1 MAQPG
6 ELLTWVRVR
15 LTSARTTAL
24 TLALVVAVTSFCLVL
39 APRVVEDQADRSLR
53 HAVSKAALLE
63 RGVSGEAVPEQYR
76 SVDGDFLTPDALDRV
91 EAAFVRRIRPPLR
104 FDPDRVAYG
113 ARNHAPAAVVSE
125 GLPRPT
131 PRLDPELT
139 LFAQQG
145 EITDFADVVRGR
157 PPAGRVTGARDD
169 RQVEAALTEATAR
182 RMKVSVG
189 GVLTLG
195 GAQGET
201 RVTVTAVVRPKDR
214 SHPYWANNRLLTSPR
229 LKVLVEP
236 GSDPAYLWEFGA
248 LLDRRAA
255 PVLRDVRDG
264 AVLYWHHPIDA
275 RALTADQVPA
285 AQRMLTSLT
294 SGAGATGLSEESPVG
309 DIEVSSGLG
318 PLLTAFERERDA
330 VAPLVATASLG
341 VGTAALIVLLM
352 TAALGVER
360 RREELS
366 LLRARGCSL
375 PALFGRLSAENAAV
389 AVPAASLGTTLA
401 LLVAPGGDG
410 SAGGA
415 LRGALLGL
423 LVVLVATLS
432 GPLRAVA
439 THRTHQGTDRRDV
452 VRARPSRRRTVAELT
467 LLVLVGV
474 AVAAVRG
481 QGEGA
486 GPLLAAA
493 PVLLSLAAA
502 IVLLRAYP
510 LPLRLLGRAAAR
522 RRGPVLFL
530 GLARAGRAPAGA
542 GLPLLALL
550 VTLTVAAFGGSVLTG
565 VADARDRAALAA
577 VGADA
582 RVADALGLPEEI
594 KNRVD
599 ALPGVRSSLLVHA
612 DTRGRYVGRGS
623 GTSFFVVIADPEE
636 YAELARRT
644 GLGPFPA
651 EALRDDGGR
660 TLPAVVSPG
669 VARQL
674 GENGRITVSGVPLD
688 LRPVQTTDMTPA
700 VTSGEFAI
708 VSADAVSRL
717 RDKPHERHL
726 REPTMLLVTARD
738 AAGGGLDAE
747 ALRTA
752 AREVD
757 EDSAV
762 TVRAEERA
770 RLTDSPLQAG
780 ATGLYLAA
788 LGVALGYSVLA
799 LLLSLVQTA
808 PERSRLLSRLRSMGL
823 SKRQARGLLLVESL
837 PQYALAV
844 GGGVLVSAA
853 TVVLLRP
860 GIDLRGLAGTTTT
873 GLPAELPLNAAA
885 LALPALGV
893 LALGCLTLLIQAWLM
908 AGRRRPTEPRTVD

>member
-1 MAQPG
+1 MAQPR
-6 ELLTWVRVR
+6 ELLGWVRVR
-15 LTSARTTAL
+15 LSAARATAVA
-24 TLALVVAVTSFCLVL
+24 LALIVAVTSFCAVLV
-39 APRVVEDQADRSLR
+39 PRVVEDQRDRALR
-53 HAVSKAALLE
+53 HAVSGTTVLE
-63 RGVSGEAVPEQYR
+63 RSVSGEAVPEQYR
-76 SVDGDFLTPDALDRV
+76 SVDGDFLAPRALDEA

-104 FDPDRVAYG
+104 FDPERVAYG
-113 ARNHAPAAVVSE
+113 ARNHAPADVVSE

-131 PRLDPELT
+131 PYLDPELT

-145 EITDFADVVRGR
+145 EITDFADVVSGR
-157 PPAGRVTGARDD
+157 PPGGRVAGGRED
-169 RQVEAALTEATAR
+169 RRVEAALTEATAR

-189 GVLTLG
+189 DVLTLG
-195 GAQGET
+195 GAQGEA
-201 RVTVTAVVRPKDR
+201 RVTVTGLLRPKDR
-214 SHPYWANNRLLTSPR
+214 SHPYWTNNRLLTKPR
-229 LKVLVEP
+229 LKVLTEP

-255 PVLRDVRDG
+255 PVLRDIRDG

-275 RALTADQVPA
+275 RALTADQVPT

-294 SGAGATGLSEESPVG
+294 SGADATGLSEESPVG
-309 DIEVSSGLG
+309 DILVSSGLG
-318 PLLTAFERERDA
+318 PVLTAFERERDA
-330 VAPLVATASLG
+330 VAPLVATALLG

-360 RREELS
+360 RRDELS

-375 PALFGRLSAENAAV
+375 PGLFGRLSAENAAV
-389 AVPAASLGTTLA
+389 TVPAAALGSTLA
-401 LLVAPGGDG
+401 LLVAPGGG
-410 SAGGA
+410 SVGGA
-415 LRGALLGL
+415 VRGALLAL
-423 LVVLVATLS
+423 VVVLVATFA

-439 THRTHQGTDRRDV
+439 AHRTHQGTDRRDV
-452 VRARPSRRRTVAELT
+452 VRARPSRRRTVIELT

-481 QGEGA
+481 QGVEA

-502 IVLLRAYP
+502 VVLLRGYP

-565 VADARDRAALAA
+565 VADARDRGALAA

-594 KNRVD
+594 KERVD
-599 ALPGVRSSLLVHA
+599 VLPGVRSSLLVHA
-612 DTRGRYVGRGS
+612 DTRGRYAGRGS
-623 GTSFFVVIADPEE
+623 GASLFVVIADPEE

-644 GLGPFPA
+644 GLGAFPA
-651 EALRDDGGR
+651 DALRDDGGT

-669 VARQL
+669 VAQQL
-674 GENGRITVSGVPLD
+674 GERGGITASGVPLD
-688 LRPVQTTDMTPA
+688 LRPVHTIDITPA

-717 RDKPHERHL
+717 RAKPHERHL
-726 REPTMLLVTARD
+726 QEPTMLLVTARD
-738 AAGGGLDAE
+738 AAGGGLDAG
-747 ALRTA
+747 ALRAA

-762 TVRAEERA
+762 TVRAEERE

-780 ATGLYLAA
+780 AGDVYLAA
-788 LGVALGYSVLA
+788 LAAALGYSVLA

-808 PERSRLLSRLRSMGL
+808 PERGRLLARLRSMGL
-823 SKRQARGLLLVESL
+823 SRRQARGLLLVESL

-860 GIDLRGLAGTTTT
+860 GVDLGALAGTTTT
-873 GLPAELPLNAAA
+873 GLRAELPLNATA

-893 LALGCLTLLIQAWLM
+893 LALGGLTLLIQAWLM